1 MVKQYKASE
10 LHIVVGEQSKMG
22 THESRDTS
30 P

>member
-1 MVKQYKASE
+1 MAKQYKASE